1 MSKRKD
7 GVFSLLRHIIGNQK
21 KIIKEQEKQTK
32 MLQAI
37 ESNEDLEVIGFS
49 VTTDTDELLAN
60 IDFESNEV
68 ITFGGYKVIEHTKKE
83 PVLFKELVQTD

>member
-32 MLQAI
+32 ILQTI
-37 ESNEDLEVIGFS
+37 ESSLEIEKIFVDNTEI
-49 VTTDTDELLAN
+49 L
-60 IDFESNEV
+60 
-68 ITFGGYKVIEHTKKE
+68 KVEKGNFYINGKSSHQE
-83 PVLFKELVQTD
+83 

>member
-37 ESNEDLEVIGFS
+37 ESSKEQNITSVLEYDPKTGKGSIHESIKEFYG
-49 VTTDTDELLAN
+49 
-60 IDFESNEV
+60 DF
-68 ITFGGYKVIEHTKKE
+68 
-83 PVLFKELVQTD
+83 

>member
-32 MLQAI
+32 ILQTI
-37 ESNEDLEVIGFS
+37 ESSLEHIVKELPSKSTDEVIKGFYS
-49 VTTDTDELLAN
+49 VLKIKNLLN
-60 IDFESNEV
+60 
-68 ITFGGYKVIEHTKKE
+68 
-83 PVLFKELVQTD
+83 

>member
-1 MSKRKD
+1 MIKRKD

-37 ESNEDLEVIGFS
+37 ESSKEQEVIGFS

-60 IDFESNEV
+60 IDFKSNEI
-68 ITFGGYKVIEHTKKE
+68 ITVDGYKVIEHTEKE
-83 PVLFKELVQTD
+83 PALFKELVQIG